1 MAEVSLGSRPQTNPD
16 LMVIATRNH
25 GEYILQAGKQHF
37 IETAGDRREVSRAL
51 VSRLLSQASS
61 GWDRRSPGTPYAKER
76 RRADRRLSP
85 ADRQDRAQ
93 GWEPDRFST
102 APPQKL
108 TWIDPEGH
116 PGLASDGQFH
126 LVGTRGEVGR
136 EYEQSDWV
144 LGTDDNLPSPHGDD
158 APEDDRPDQS

>member
-1 MAEVSLGSRPQTNPD
+1 MAEVSLDSRPQTSCE

-25 GEYILQAGKQHF
+25 GEYILQAGRQHF
-37 IETAGDRREVSRAL
+37 IETPGGRREVSRAL
-51 VSRLLSQASS
+51 VSRLLGQGSS
-61 GWDRRSPGTPYAKER
+61 GWDRRNPGTPHAKER
-76 RRADRRLSP
+76 QRSDQRLSP
-85 ADRQDRAQ
+85 ADRQDKAQ
-93 GWEPDRFST
+93 GWEPDRFFTS
-102 APPQKL
+102 PPQKL

-144 LGTDDNLPSPHGDD
+144 LGTDDNLSSPRTDD
-158 APEDDRPDQS
+158 SPEDDRPDRS